1 MSHARKLA
9 ALVVAALILL
19 PAAGAQAKAKK
30 QLLVTVGDSYATGYQ
45 SESATKG
52 ANTKHSYSHQLV
64 KLAKKRGH
72 RYKLV
77 NFGCGGAT
85 TVSMLK
91 QTKPCDKRGRA
102 VGGRGWGGKTQ
113 TAAAADF
120 LKKNRGKVGMVTISI
135 SGNDV
140 TACARDANPIP
151 CVGTAVE
158 SIKTNVTAIAKR
170 LRKAAGKDVRIVGIT
185 YPDVILGMWVGEGA
199 NQELAALSVVAFQSL
214 INPAL
219 KAAYEGVDGTF
230 VDVTTATGAYT
241 PLEQTTTL
249 APYGTIPVAVARVC
263 ELTFFCSHRD
273 IHMNTK
279 GYGVIAD
286 LIAKTLP
293 RRA

>member
-9 ALVVAALILL
+9 ALAGAAALLAL
-19 PAAGAQAKAKK
+19 PAGAQAKPK

-52 ANTKHSYSHQLV
+52 ANTKQSYSHQLLP
-64 KLAKKRGH
+64 LAKKRG
-72 RYKLV
+72 YDLKLV

-91 QTKPCDKRGRA
+91 QTKPCDKRGLA
-102 VGGRGWGGKTQ
+102 VGGTSWGGKTQ
-113 TAAAADF
+113 TAAAEAF
-120 LKKNRGKVGMVTISI
+120 LKKNRGKVALITVSI

-140 TACARDANPIP
+140 TACARTTDPVP
-151 CVGTAVE
+151 CVAGAVE
-158 SIKTNVTAIAKR
+158 SIKKNVGQIAKR
-170 LRKAAGKDVRIVGIT
+170 LRKAAGPKARIVGIT

-199 NQELAALSVVAFQSL
+199 NQDLAKLSVVAFQSL

-219 KAAYEGVDGTF
+219 KATYEAVDGQF
-230 VDVTTATGAYT
+230 VDVTAATGAYT

-249 APYGTIPVAVARVC
+249 PPYGTIPVAVAKVC
-263 ELTFFCSHRD
+263 ELTYFCHHRD

-279 GYGVIAD
+279 GYGIIAD

-293 RRA
+293 RRG